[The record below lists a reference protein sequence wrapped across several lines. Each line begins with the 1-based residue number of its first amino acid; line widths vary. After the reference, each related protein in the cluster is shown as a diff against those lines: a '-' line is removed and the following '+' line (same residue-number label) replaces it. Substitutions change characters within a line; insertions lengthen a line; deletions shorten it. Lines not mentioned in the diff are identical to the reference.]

1 MSNYNNELT
10 IRVTCYDDPDDNEI
24 ATDKILEVLQEA
36 EENGELDFTFDV
48 IRNNYPRRDQDAL
61 RALVDREC
69 AGLLPHIADRIKKV
83 ARTAY
88 WIGALDGSRV
98 THVPCDNSRV
108 LQTPEVHH
116 DA

>member
-1 MSNYNNELT
+1 MGKK
-10 IRVTCYDDPDDNEI
+10 DDNV
-24 ATDKILEVLQEA
+24 D
-36 EENGELDFTFDV
+36 
-48 IRNNYPRRDQDAL
+48 RRDQDAL

-69 AGLLPHIADRIKKV
+69 AGVLPHIADRIKKV

-98 THVPCDNSRV
+98 TTVVCDNNLFERKETNDDR
-108 LQTPEVHH
+108 L